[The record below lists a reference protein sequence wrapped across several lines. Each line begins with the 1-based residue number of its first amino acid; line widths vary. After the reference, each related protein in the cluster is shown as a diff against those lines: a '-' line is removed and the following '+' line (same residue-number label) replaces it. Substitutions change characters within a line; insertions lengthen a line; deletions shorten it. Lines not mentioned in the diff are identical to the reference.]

1 MEIIMH
7 AKNLELAENQNIRR
21 FALPLALAIVAMIM
35 FSVSHPVQAQGTQG
49 ILDAGKSM
57 LGGSSSGAPAVGG
70 ATGIAGALPLD
81 KIMSLLQSQGY
92 TNITGLAPSPS
103 GDTLKASALNKAG
116 SPVNLLINPTT
127 GGVISALTK

>member
-1 MEIIMH
+1 MY
-7 AKNLELAENQNIRR
+7 AKNLELAANQNIRR
-21 FALPLALAIVAMIM
+21 FVLPLALATLAMIM
-35 FSVSHPVQAQGTQG
+35 ISVSHPVQAQGTQG

-57 LGGSSSGAPAVGG
+57 LGGSGAPAAGG

-92 TNITGLAPSPS
+92 TNITGLAPSPT
-103 GDTLKASALNKAG
+103 GDTLKATALNKAG